1 MSALNTDQAVAT
13 FAVNQPV
20 PLIVSAG
27 CDSGPLAQWWSRLQV
42 GRVTLRVLALILCI
56 GFWQAASVNRLDL
69 GIVTFRYVP
78 APTEVA
84 AGAWQLFQSPKL
96 FAHVTNSLV
105 RVFAGFGV
113 AALLGI
119 LLGLVIGRSRWL
131 EDTLLPPLEVMRPI
145 PGVAWIPLAILM
157 FPSSE
162 LSMIFITFMGALF
175 PILLNTIHGVEAIDR
190 RLIASSRSLGA
201 GRWSV
206 FAEVILP
213 GALPSIVTGLA
224 IGMGTSWFCL
234 VTAEMIAGQY
244 GIGYYTWESYTLQN
258 YADIVVGM
266 LFIGAF
272 GMASSGLIKLLGRVL
287 MPWYRIQERHA

>member
-1 MSALNTDQAVAT
+1 VGAEQAVGAL
-13 FAVNQPV
+13 AVDDFVQPRALPGGEGQ
-20 PLIVSAG
+20 PL
-27 CDSGPLAQWWSRLQV
+27 QHWWKGLRL
-42 GRVTLRVLALILCI
+42 GRMALRILALGLCVL
-56 GFWQAASVNRLDL
+56 FWQLASTHHLNL

-84 AGAWQLFQSPKL
+84 AAAWGLLHSPKL
-96 FAHVTNSLV
+96 FSHITNSLL
-105 RVFAGFGV
+105 RVFAGFGL
-113 AALLGI
+113 AALAGIVLGV
-119 LLGLVIGRSRWL
+119 LIGRSRWL
-131 EDTLLPPLEVMRPI
+131 EDLLLAPLEVLRPI

-162 LSMIFITFMGALF
+162 ASMVFITFIGALF
-175 PILLNTIHGVEAIDR
+175 PILLNTIHGVEGVDR

-201 GRWSV
+201 GRWAV
-206 FAEVILP
+206 LAEVVLP

-272 GMASSGLIKLLGRVL
+272 GMASSGLIKLLGRWL
-287 MPWYRIQERHA
+287 MPWYRIQERQA

>member
-1 MSALNTDQAVAT
+1 MSTDQAVAS
-13 FAVNQPV
+13 FAVEQLSQQGAPEGRIGG
-20 PLIVSAG
+20 LLG
-27 CDSGPLAQWWSRLQV
+27 GWWSADHAQRIA
-42 GRVTLRVLALILCI
+42 LRVLALSLCVV
-56 GFWQAASVNRLDL
+56 FWQTASSHHLDF

-84 AGAWQLFQSPKL
+84 AAAWGLLQSPKL
-96 FAHVTNSLV
+96 VAHVSNSLF
-105 RVFAGFGV
+105 RVFAGFAL

-119 LLGLVIGRSRWL
+119 LLGVLIGRSRWL
-131 EDTLLPPLEVMRPI
+131 EAALLPPLEVMRPI

-175 PILLNTIHGVEAIDR
+175 PVLLNTVHGVEAVDR

-206 FAEVILP
+206 FAEVVLP